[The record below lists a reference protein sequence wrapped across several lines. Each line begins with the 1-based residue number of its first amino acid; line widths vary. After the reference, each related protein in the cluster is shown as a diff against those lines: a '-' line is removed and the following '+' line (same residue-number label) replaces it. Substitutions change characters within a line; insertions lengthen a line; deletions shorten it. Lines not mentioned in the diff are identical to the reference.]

1 MSTQPRGCEWCG
13 GPGPSRRLTVRLVGD
28 PGAPVSRDAPLRA
41 LYVDR
46 VARRALVAAV
56 GASRGGS
63 VVTGMVMSE
72 RRCPICG
79 VDLSERDPRTRA
91 CSPAHRREASRLRRL
106 LSGQSDGPYRST
118 AEYTN
123 RRRRVCANGANEA

>member
-63 VVTGMVMSE
+63 VVTGAAPDW
-72 RRCPICG
+72 RCPICG
-79 VDLSERDPRTRA
+79 ASLTGRRRDAIVCGPG
-91 CSPAHRREASRLRRL
+91 CRRERARVRAL
-106 LSGQSDGPYRST
+106 LAGIGAGPYAT
-118 AEYTN
+118 LDEYTN
-123 RRRRVCANGANEA
+123 RRQRRAKPAGSA